1 METAMD
7 YESTEYGSIERE
19 LHIDASPEVVFEV
32 LSSPEHI
39 REWWSA
45 ETAFE
50 PAAGA
55 TGRLTWTDAETG
67 RHETAP
73 FTVVAADPPRL
84 FSFRW
89 IYDEAEAAAP
99 GNSLLVT
106 FELVPEGAGTTVRF
120 RESGYRERGWE
131 AAVLEAHYNDHRQ
144 GWDLYLP
151 RLVATADRLA
161 AAR

>member
-1 METAMD
+1 M
-7 YESTEYGSIERE
+7 EYGSIERE

-45 ETAFE
+45 DTAFE
-50 PAAGA
+50 PVAGA
-55 TGRLTWTDAETG
+55 TARLTWTDEDTG
-67 RHETAP
+67 RQQSAP
-73 FTVVAADPPRL
+73 FTVVEADPPRM

-89 IYDEAEAAAP
+89 TYDETETETAGP

-106 FELVPEGAGTTVRF
+106 FELVPTDKGTTVRF

-131 AAVLEAHYNDHRQ
+131 AAVLEAHYDDHRQ
-144 GWDLYLP
+144 GWDFYLP

-161 AAR
+161 ATR

>member
-1 METAMD
+1 M
-7 YESTEYGSIERE
+7 EYGSIERE

-45 ETAFE
+45 DTAFE
-50 PAAGA
+50 PVAGA
-55 TGRLTWTDAETG
+55 TARLTWTDEDSG
-67 RHETAP
+67 RQQTAP
-73 FTVVAADPPRL
+73 FTVVEADPPRM

-89 IYDEAEAAAP
+89 TYDETETEAAGP

-106 FELVPEGAGTTVRF
+106 FELVPTDKGTTVRF

-131 AAVLEAHYNDHRQ
+131 AAVLEEHYNDHRQ
-144 GWDLYLP
+144 GWDFYLP

-161 AAR
+161 ATR